1 MKEVP
6 DVGSIV
12 YYAGSGVCRIAE
24 TKEMETAGALRRY
37 YVLTLLFK
45 PASTLYVPFDS
56 ETLAARMVPLLK
68 PEEIDAALAKA
79 ASTEPDWERNY
90 RRRSDVFRRT
100 LLSTDRAELLFLIK
114 AVYRH
119 RRSLAESG
127 KILHTTD
134 DYFLRDAEDLV
145 YPEISHVLK
154 MPLKDVSEWVLQ
166 KIL

>member
-1 MKEVP
+1 MP

-24 TKEMETAGALRRY
+24 TKEMETAGVTRRY

-56 ETLAARMVPLLK
+56 ETLAARMVPLLT

-100 LLSTDRAELLFLIK
+100 LLTTDRAELLFLIK

-119 RRSLAESG
+119 RRSLAENG
-127 KILHTTD
+127 KALHTTD

-145 YPEISHVLK
+145 YPEFSHVLGE
-154 MPLKDVSEWVLQ
+154 PLAEVSDRVLRA
-166 KIL
+166 IL